1 MRISDWSSDVCS
13 SDLVP
18 TLLEVAGARR
28 DGPADGRSL
37 APFLRGEAPADW
49 RCEAHWEFDFRDAA
63 TGAPQ
68 RTLGVD
74 LDDCSLAVIRG
85 ERWKYV
91 HFAGLPPLLFDL
103 VDDPGELPNRAE
115 DRACLAAR
123 PYMEDKLLAW
133 RSRHQDRRLTGWSL
147 TPGGP
152 YDARASTP

>member
-13 SDLVP
+13 SDL
-18 TLLEVAGARR
+18 
-28 DGPADGRSL
+28 
-37 APFLRGEAPADW
+37 PADW

-103 VDDPGELPNRAE
+103 VDDPGELTNRAE
-115 DRACLAAR
+115 DPACLA
-123 PYMEDKLLAW
+123 
-133 RSRHQDRRLTGWSL
+133 DRKSTRLNS
-147 TPGGP
+147 
-152 YDARASTP
+152 SH

>member
-85 ERWKYV
+85 ERWK
-91 HFAGLPPLLFDL
+91 
-103 VDDPGELPNRAE
+103 
-115 DRACLAAR
+115 DR
-123 PYMEDKLLAW
+123 K
-133 RSRHQDRRLTGWSL
+133 STRLNS
-147 TPGGP
+147 
-152 YDARASTP
+152 SH